1 MKIWETSNGRFW
13 WKATIV
19 SYELSSSDDGA
30 VENGKAL
37 SSFEFGDFIL
47 FNVGSE
53 YGIKSQFPY
62 RIVKKETVLVLLE

>member
-1 MKIWETSNGRFW
+1 LKGIKWEGYQ
-13 WKATIV
+13 V
-19 SYELSSSDDGA
+19 YEQQLLVYELSSSDDGA

-53 YGIKSQFPY
+53 YGIKSQYPY
-62 RIVKKETVLVLLE
+62 RIVKKRIVLVLLE